1 MKTAGIKELKNQL
14 SSYLTLVKKGE
25 EVLITDR
32 GKPIARIVSENTQK
46 TSLRR
51 ALQPLI
57 MEGLVNLPTDRIDR
71 DIPSPVELPGKQVSE
86 MISEDRR

>member
-1 MKTAGIKELKNQL
+1 MKTAGIKELKNRL

-32 GKPIARIVSENTQK
+32 GKPIARIISEDTQK

-51 ALQPLI
+51 VLQPLI

-71 DIPSPVELPGKQVSE
+71 DIPNPVELPGKQVSE

>member
-1 MKTAGIKELKNQL
+1 MKTAGIKELKNRL
-14 SSYLTLVKKGE
+14 SSYLTL
-25 EVLITDR
+25 
-32 GKPIARIVSENTQK
+32 K

>member
-1 MKTAGIKELKNQL
+1 MKTAGIKELKNRL
-14 SSYLTLVKKGE
+14 SSCLTH
-25 EVLITDR
+25 
-32 GKPIARIVSENTQK
+32 K

>member
-1 MKTAGIKELKNQL
+1 MKTAGIKELKNRL

-32 GKPIARIVSENTQK
+32 GKPIARIIPEDTQK

-57 MEGLVNLPTDRIDR
+57 MEGLVNLPADRIDR
-71 DIPSPVELPGKQVSE
+71 DISIPVELPGKQVSE
-86 MISEDRR
+86 MVSEDRR

>member
-14 SSYLTLVKKGE
+14 SSYLT
-25 EVLITDR
+25 
-32 GKPIARIVSENTQK
+32 QK

-57 MEGLVNLPTDRIDR
+57 VEGIVNLPIDRINR
-71 DIPSPVELPGKQVSE
+71 DIPSPVKLPGKQVSE

>member
-1 MKTAGIKELKNQL
+1 MKTAGIKELKNRL
-14 SSYLTLVKKGE
+14 SSYLAL
-25 EVLITDR
+25 
-32 GKPIARIVSENTQK
+32 K

-51 ALQPLI
+51 VLQPLI

-71 DIPSPVELPGKQVSE
+71 DIPSPVKLPGKQVSE